1 MMRFGIK
8 PCKKNQINFN
18 SILKLVSVLSNAD
31 RKYYQC
37 IPKKE
42 VGVQISKR
50 RCNIG
55 SYKGEVARLHLFFFC
70 QKTVIVCFENIIS
83 PTQLTSRCRD
93 WLQKYLAVDCFVILN
108 RPPNL

>member
-37 IPKKE
+37 IPIQE
-42 VGVQISKR
+42 VCVQISKR

-55 SYKGEVARLHLFFFC
+55 SYKGEVARLHLIFLS
-70 QKTVIVCFENIIS
+70 ENSIF
-83 PTQLTSRCRD
+83 L
-93 WLQKYLAVDCFVILN
+93 F
-108 RPPNL
+108 